1 MRKQNLTPYTS
12 DQSHEKAV
20 MNGQKG
26 GIASGEAKR
35 EKKSA
40 RLMAQAMADSIMKG
54 KDGKELVNP
63 LTGEPM
69 TMLQGIIYKQY
80 EKAYKNGDTA
90 AFKALTD
97 LLGETGSQA
106 VNVNVAQVVQRTPQE
121 ILQILHDE
129 IDEKI

>member
-1 MRKQNLTPYTS
+1 MNEQNLTPYTS

-26 GIASGEAKR
+26 GVASGEAKR

>member
-1 MRKQNLTPYTS
+1 MKGQENLVPIATRTS
-12 DQSHEKAV
+12 EELRTMTK
-20 MNGQKG
+20 KG
-26 GIASGEAKR
+26 GIASGEARR

>member
-1 MRKQNLTPYTS
+1 MNEQNLTPYTS

-26 GIASGEAKR
+26 GVASGEAKR

-40 RLMAQAMADSIMKG
+40 RIMAEAMADSIMKG
-54 KDGKELVNP
+54 KDRKELVNP

-69 TMLQGIIYKQY
+69 TMLQGIIYKQF

-97 LLGETGSQA
+97 LLGETGSPS
-106 VNVNVAQVVQRTPQE
+106 VNVNVAQVIQRTPQE

-129 IDEKI
+129 IAEKI

>member
-1 MRKQNLTPYTS
+1 MNEQNLTPYTS

-26 GIASGEAKR
+26 GVASGEAKR

-69 TMLQGIIYKQY
+69 TMLQGIIYKQF

>member
-1 MRKQNLTPYTS
+1 MSEQRKF
-12 DQSHEKAV
+12 
-20 MNGQKG
+20 GQKG
-26 GIASGEAKR
+26 GIASGEARR